1 MMGLVESQVSAAA
14 IPDDTGSRSILTTL
28 DEVRAA
34 VVKVAATARRNLCIY
49 TPDLEPQLYDQH
61 AFLEAIKRLV
71 LGRSYAHVRV
81 LISEPARTIREGNR
95 FLAMARRLTTYIDLR
110 NVHADLRNN
119 AAAFLIADDHALV
132 YRLQATR
139 WDGMADMSDTAVARK
154 YRAYFD
160 EVWHASEPEPEVR
173 QMRG

>member
-1 MMGLVESQVSAAA
+1 MMGLVQSVVQAVALPEVA
-14 IPDDTGSRSILTTL
+14 PSRTILTTI
-28 DEVRAA
+28 DEVRQA
-34 VVKVAATARRNLCIY
+34 VVKVAGTARRNVCIY

-61 AFLEAIKRLV
+61 GFLEVVKRLV
-71 LGRSYAHVRV
+71 LGRSYARVRV

-119 AAAFLIADDHALV
+119 ASAFLIADDHALV
-132 YRLQATR
+132 YRLQSTR
-139 WDGMADMSDTAVARK
+139 WDGMSDMNDTAVARK
-154 YRAYFD
+154 YRSYFD

-173 QMRG
+173 LMRG

>member
-1 MMGLVESQVSAAA
+1 MMGLVQAVVQSAA
-14 IPDDTGSRSILTTL
+14 IPDVAGSRSILTSL
-28 DEVRAA
+28 DEVREA
-34 VVKVAATARRNLCIY
+34 VIKVAATARRNVCIY

-61 AFLEAIKRLV
+61 GFLEVVKRLV
-71 LGRSYAHVRV
+71 LGRSYARVRV

-139 WDGMADMSDTAVARK
+139 WDGMADMGDIAVARK
-154 YRAYFD
+154 YRSYFD

-173 QMRG
+173 MMRG